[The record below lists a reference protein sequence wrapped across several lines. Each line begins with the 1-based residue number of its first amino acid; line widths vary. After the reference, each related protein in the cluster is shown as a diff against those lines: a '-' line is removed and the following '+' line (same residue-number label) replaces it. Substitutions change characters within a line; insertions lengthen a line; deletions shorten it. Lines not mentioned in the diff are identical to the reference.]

1 MELSELIKKEEK
13 GIKRSQNKLY
23 DDNLDYSYLL
33 NEVKK

>member
-13 GIKRSQNKLY
+13 GLKKAKNELY
-23 DDNLDYSYLL
+23 DNSSNYSYLL